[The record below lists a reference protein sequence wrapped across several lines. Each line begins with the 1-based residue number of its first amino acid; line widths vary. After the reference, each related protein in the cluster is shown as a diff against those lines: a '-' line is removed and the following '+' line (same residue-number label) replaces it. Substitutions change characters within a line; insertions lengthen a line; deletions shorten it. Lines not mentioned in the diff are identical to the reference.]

1 MRRIIPLLMLFG
13 TACPVLAGPMVHHIE
28 WVTPRA
34 GQQGTTVEVT
44 LEGTFLKEAREVLFF
59 RPGIRCTS
67 LKVAPSLPEPR
78 NTIHGGWVED
88 KVVCCFELAP
98 DCPLGLHPF
107 KVRTATELTT
117 LATFAVTRF
126 PIVEETAEDQPVAM
140 NVSVLGRMDSNKV
153 GDVDV
158 YRLHGIAGQ
167 TLSVEIDSVRL
178 TDKFYAESEF
188 DLMLRVLDDG
198 GREIARNDDSAAHIQ
213 DPILSTVLPRDGE
226 YRVEVKQRV
235 FKTGD
240 RCYYLAHLGDFQRPL
255 AVYPAGG
262 KAGTT
267 LQTTLLGGA
276 SGDWPMEVALPP
288 DAGDFDW
295 IGGGPSPLPLRVSEG
310 DNVLEN
316 GSMDPTPVAVL
327 PAALN
332 GIIARPGETDRYR
345 LTVKKGERWRVRVFA
360 RSLGTPLDPRL
371 TLGRPEAETPE
382 WEADDATLEER
393 GLYAV
398 SRQIQRKELMDPAV
412 IWEPKEDGDYL
423 LGISDMRGLGSATS
437 VYRIEIDPVADE
449 VSTFIQAR
457 VIDMVECPRL
467 TSIAVPQGGRWTVN
481 VNLADG
487 PGNSY
492 KGELELVAS
501 GLPEG
506 VTMVAPRIRVG
517 QRQVPVLFTAAAS
530 TPPQATLITL
540 TCRAVDG
547 RPLVSRSQQSF
558 SFLGH
563 SGGHAWHSFTV
574 DQYAL
579 AVTEAAPY
587 DLEVGQPAIPLSQN
601 GELSL
606 PIKVIRK
613 AGFDGPV
620 EFQCDWLPPGV
631 EGEPTVTLPAGQS
644 ESHLHL
650 TATGS
655 AVPETWKIAV
665 TATTTGGSY
674 YLGAG
679 RTRVSSGFIDLTI
692 AEPYLALQN
701 KPSAVRRGESAQVV
715 WEVQRKKPFAGTA
728 EAALLGLPKGVTVKG
743 ALPLPSDA
751 AQLVFD
757 ISASDEA
764 LLGQY
769 KDLGC
774 EITFI
779 DKGQTIR
786 QRTGRGILRVDP
798 PVQGPAAKE

>member
-1 MRRIIPLLMLFG
+1 MRRIIPFLMLFG
-13 TACPVLAGPMVHHIE
+13 EACPVLAGPMVHHIE

-44 LEGTFLKEAREVLFF
+44 LEGTFLKEAQEVLFF
-59 RPGIRCTS
+59 RTGIRCTS

-78 NTIHGGWVED
+78 STIHGGWVED
-88 KVVCCFELAP
+88 KVVCRFELAP

-107 KVRTATELTT
+107 KVRTTTELTT

-158 YRLHGIAGQ
+158 YRLHGKAGQ
-167 TLSVEIDSVRL
+167 TLSVEVDSVRL

-240 RCYYLAHLGDFQRPL
+240 RCYYLAHIGDFQRPL

-276 SGDWPMEVALPP
+276 SGDRPMEVALPS
-288 DAGDFDW
+288 DDGDFDW
-295 IGGGPSPLPLRVSEG
+295 IGGGPSPLPLRVSEC

-316 GSMDPTPVAVL
+316 GSVDPTLVAVL

-382 WEADDATLEER
+382 LEADDATLEDR

-423 LGISDMRGLGSATS
+423 LGISDMRGLGSAMS

-487 PGNSY
+487 PGNGY
-492 KGELELVAS
+492 KGELELVAG

-540 TCRAVDG
+540 ACRAVDG

-574 DQYAL
+574 DHYAL
-579 AVTEAAPY
+579 AVTGAAPFNI
-587 DLEVGQPAIPLSQN
+587 EVGQPAIPLSQN

-606 PIKVIRK
+606 PIKVVRK

-644 ESHLHL
+644 ESHLRL

-701 KPSAVRRGESAQVV
+701 KPSAVRRGESAQVI
-715 WEVQRKKPFAGTA
+715 WEVQHKKPFAGTA
-728 EAALLGLPKGVTVKG
+728 EATLLGLPKGVTVKG

-751 AQLVFD
+751 ALLVFD

-769 KDLGC
+769 KELGC

-779 DKGQTIR
+779 EKGQTIR

-798 PVQGPAAKE
+798 PVKGPAAKE